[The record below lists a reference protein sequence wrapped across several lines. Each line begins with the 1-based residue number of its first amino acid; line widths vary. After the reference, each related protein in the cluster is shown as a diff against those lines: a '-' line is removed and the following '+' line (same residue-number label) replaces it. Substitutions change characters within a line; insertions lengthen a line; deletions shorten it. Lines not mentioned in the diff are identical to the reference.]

1 MTEIE
6 LNRAIALLIIRV
18 VAGILFFFQAYDK
31 IFKLGIK
38 NVIYTFRQSLSETF
52 LKGGLLSSVVYIS
65 SYLEMI
71 GGAMLI
77 TGFCRDQVLYI
88 LGADL
93 LAVAFIFSMIKP
105 MWDMQFYFPRLVLI
119 IALLLCPPEWDSFT
133 IMRFF

>member
-88 LGADL
+88 
-93 LAVAFIFSMIKP
+93 
-105 MWDMQFYFPRLVLI
+105 
-119 IALLLCPPEWDSFT
+119 
-133 IMRFF
+133 